1 MWQSVLGQL
10 CACLELGSSDTSPE
24 QLNLLHQGGKFV
36 RSLYL
41 GFSSQELLM
50 ELSLDNAI
58 VKWKTV
64 DATEFGEIDF
74 SGNIKTVKS
83 TGQQVCRSSSL
94 RPPTRI
100 LLINRGSNSSISLV
114 KTYLRFKLKIPQR
127 GTNGLSLSMNFWRCG
142 KSSRTRDP
150 PPISPRQTTQT
161 KLTTSRR
168 EKRKS
173 FARKLSQLRERK
185 NTARVG

>member
-1 MWQSVLGQL
+1 MWQSVVSQL
-10 CACLELGSSDTSPE
+10 CACLELGTSDGSPE

-58 VKWKTV
+58 IKWKTV

-83 TGQQVCRSSSL
+83 TGQQVSL
-94 RPPTRI
+94 LVH
-100 LLINRGSNSSISLV
+100 LLSC
-114 KTYLRFKLKIPQR
+114 
-127 GTNGLSLSMNFWRCG
+127 SLSQTPPG
-142 KSSRTRDP
+142 
-150 PPISPRQTTQT
+150 PPIHRQVW
-161 KLTTSRR
+161 KEHL
-168 EKRKS
+168 
-173 FARKLSQLRERK
+173 
-185 NTARVG
+185 